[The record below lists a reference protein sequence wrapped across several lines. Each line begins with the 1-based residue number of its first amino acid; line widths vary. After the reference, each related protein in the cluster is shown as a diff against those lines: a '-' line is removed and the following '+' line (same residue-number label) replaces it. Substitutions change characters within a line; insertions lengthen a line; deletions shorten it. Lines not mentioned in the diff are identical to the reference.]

1 MRPAAMVIGVIAAYW
16 RARLVE
22 RLYTERSSRRRFV
35 EWFLGSTLGAVAL
48 SVLYPVFRFVIP
60 PEVAESA
67 TNGVLAGTLSQMPS
81 NSGKVF
87 RFGSKPGLLIR
98 LPSGDVRAFTAICT
112 HLGCTVE
119 YRPDLQ
125 EIWCPCHNGFY
136 NLQGVNVAGPPPRA
150 LEEYA
155 VAVSDDKVWVSRR
168 A

>member
-1 MRPAAMVIGVIAAYW
+1 M
-16 RARLVE
+16 E
-22 RLYTERSSRRRFV
+22 RLNTERSSRRRFV
-35 EWFLGSTLGAVAL
+35 EWFLGTTLGAVAL

-81 NSGKVF
+81 NTGKVF
-87 RFGSKPGLLIR
+87 RFGSKPALLIR

-125 EIWCPCHNGFY
+125 QIWCPCHNGFY

-150 LEEYA
+150 LEQYA

>member
-1 MRPAAMVIGVIAAYW
+1 M
-16 RARLVE
+16 E
-22 RLYTERSSRRRFV
+22 RLHTERSSRRRFV
-35 EWFLGSTLGAVAL
+35 EWFLGTTLGAVAL

-67 TNGVLAGTLSQMPS
+67 TNSVLAGTLSQMPS

-87 RFGSKPGLLIR
+87 RFGSKPALLIR

-125 EIWCPCHNGFY
+125 QIWCPCHNGFY

-150 LEEYA
+150 LEQYA
-155 VAVSDDKVWVSRR
+155 VAVSDGKVWVSRR